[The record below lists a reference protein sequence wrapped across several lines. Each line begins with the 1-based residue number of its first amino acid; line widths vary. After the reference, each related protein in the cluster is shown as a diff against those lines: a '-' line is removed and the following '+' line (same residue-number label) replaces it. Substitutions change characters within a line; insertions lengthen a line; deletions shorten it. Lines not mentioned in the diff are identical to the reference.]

1 MYIGKLCEVFEI
13 MLVTVFIFTF
23 LILNSTVIKKEDGNC
38 ICYRLTGYSVRA
50 TVTRY
55 KSTNRL
61 VLLFYFYK
69 HIIHEIVLFTYI

>member
-1 MYIGKLCEVFEI
+1 MYIGKLCEVFEL

-38 ICYRLTGYSVRA
+38 ICYRLTGHSVRA

-55 KSTNRL
+55 KK
-61 VLLFYFYK
+61 Y
-69 HIIHEIVLFTYI
+69 

>member
-1 MYIGKLCEVFEI
+1 MYIGKLCEVFEL

-38 ICYRLTGYSVRA
+38 ISYRLTGYSVRA

-55 KSTNRL
+55 KK
-61 VLLFYFYK
+61 Y
-69 HIIHEIVLFTYI
+69 